1 MLKNLFGKE
10 WILATAFSER
20 ELVWLEREKR
30 LKESKRSHRS
40 VISSYNITESMCMYC
55 YVASERAPANRAPQ
69 LGLHVFMS
77 LSNYFGAVAVHAG
90 PLYREVSFG
99 SALIVIG
106 VFLCTK
112 RSTVKFMYKWF
123 FSCSPFSFSQHSS
136 ELSHQFIIIIISSSS
151 LILMTFKSLSLPLNC
166 STQDGS
172 GINVWFSNDLMPR
185 LV

>member
-1 MLKNLFGKE
+1 
-10 WILATAFSER
+10 
-20 ELVWLEREKR
+20 
-30 LKESKRSHRS
+30 
-40 VISSYNITESMCMYC
+40 MCMYC

-112 RSTVKFMYKWF
+112 RSTVKFMY
-123 FSCSPFSFSQHSS
+123 SDSFLALRFLFHSTVVNC
-136 ELSHQFIIIIISSSS
+136 HTNSSSS
-151 LILMTFKSLSLPLNC
+151 SSYHHLLGYS
-166 STQDGS
+166 
-172 GINVWFSNDLMPR
+172 
-185 LV
+185 

>member
-40 VISSYNITESMCMYC
+40 VISSYNITQSMCMYC

-69 LGLHVFMS
+69 LGLHVLMS
-77 LSNYFGAVAVHAG
+77 LSNYLGAVAVHAG

-172 GINVWFSNDLMPR
+172 CITVWFSNDPIPR